1 MINPIDNQLAVWKVE
16 QNAQDNKDP
25 SSPVRQAIQGET
37 ALAEAE
43 HRDNSVQNGEEAQRS
58 QKNGVG
64 DRDGRRKKRKKE
76 EKHRSLKKNSKLD
89 GGLDLYA

>member
-16 QNAQDNKDP
+16 QNAQDHKDP

-37 ALAEAE
+37 AQAEAE
-43 HRDNSVQNGEEAQRS
+43 HRDNSVQNGEESQRS

-64 DRDGRRKKRKKE
+64 DRDGRRKKQDKKE
-76 EKHRSLKKNSKLD
+76 NNRSLKKKNELD